1 MRNLKITSY
10 RESQLPHSLP
20 LTATAWD
27 TTNDTIICAFGPTP
41 TNPVIELRRR
51 IGHSSI
57 DEEFATITSWDSPSP
72 LPELACDEILLLQH
86 FSDTATSCLVL
97 AGGDV
102 VVVREDPL
110 PDQEKIEIVGSVDA
124 GICAAAW
131 APDEEILAI
140 VTRAD
145 TLVLMSRTFEPLN
158 EATLSP
164 DDLKVSRH
172 VSVGWGQKETQF
184 QGRRAKAMRDPTV
197 PEKVDQGEPS
207 PYEHGDV
214 SVSWRG
220 DGQYIAVNSM
230 ISDHRRVI
238 RVFTREAVLDNA
250 SEPVDGMEFGLS
262 WKPSGQLIASVKR
275 SDTKVEVIFFERNG
289 LRHGQFDLRLTKE
302 EMDSW
307 ASSISLAWNPDS
319 SVLAVS
325 FKDRTQLWTTGN
337 YHYYLK
343 QELPFGSASG
353 TNPLRWHPETLL
365 RMACGYTKRLFDLT
379 FLSTVS
385 RGSTVVPYDLGIVAV
400 VDGRTL
406 KLTPFK
412 QAGVPPPMAF
422 CEAAFAHNIVDCA
435 VSQEGLKIAVLATT
449 TVELCKWKTRATVKG
464 DVKFTATVESRGV
477 PLPTVS
483 TDTGQW
489 VTPHYSQIALKD
501 DEIFILSP
509 MQRTTTASCYKLRWP
524 SETGIPAWEQVR
536 VPSVAENLIV
546 DIFEQAVFVTQ
557 QDELT
562 TVMLSDNAEARV
574 VQPTV
579 LRGSRPNSSIF
590 SLCDA
595 DATHL
600 NGETNELIPKYHKVS
615 LEPKGGLYIDDTLL
629 TREVTSYVLTS
640 AHLVFT
646 TSSHLLKFVH
656 LTNDPSTMQVPL
668 DTPEVDERCR
678 NIERG
683 GKIVTIIP
691 SVYAVILQMPRGNL
705 ETIYPRMLVL
715 SGIRQHLKQQDYRA
729 AFLACQTHQVD
740 MNILHDYDP
749 ETFLSNVPNFIDQVK
764 KPGRVDE
771 FLSKLKDEDVTKT
784 LYRDTTLPATTTAS
798 ATGTAQPQSQD
809 ARPHQ
814 PAPGSKVNR
823 IADAFL
829 SALAARPTSSSIQT
843 IITAHV
849 CKRPPD
855 LPSALSLISRLVRTP
870 EGEGKEEADTAISH
884 LFFLTPN
891 PNVLF
896 DHALGTYDLELTLL
910 VAQNDTARD
919 PREYMPF
926 LQSLQALA
934 PLRRQYTIDNH
945 LKKYEKALI
954 SLHALGE
961 HDEVKAYVV
970 KHGLYTRA
978 LDLYKYDA
986 GTAGH
991 LAAITRLYAEYLC
1004 TQKSQ
1009 PNHAATLYESLG
1021 DFTAAFP
1028 LYARAHKWRE
1038 SLTCAALAGVEEPQL
1053 RTLAQSLATTM
1064 ADENRDY
1071 RAAAAI
1077 HVDYLANPTEAA
1089 RLLCR
1094 GSYFADALR
1103 VLSLH
1108 ALATEIPRVIDTGL
1122 TDKVGEILELQA
1134 DCRAQLSAQIP
1145 RILDLRK
1152 KKEDDPLAFYGGDAS
1167 FTDGGPNG
1175 VDIPDNVSLA
1185 PTDASTLG
1193 GQSLFTRYGSNAS
1206 KFGGTVASNVSRRTS
1221 KTKRREERKRAR
1233 GKKGSVYE
1241 EEYLVASVGR
1251 LIERVNGLHEE
1262 VGRLVQGLLRRGMR
1276 EQARLV
1282 EHGMSEICEACEK
1295 GRVEVWGEVK
1305 EVAVAD
1311 DQAGTGTYDVDGQGR
1326 PPGADGVFWD
1336 SQQEV
1341 GRKEPP
1347 VVKSWSGSELIS

>member
-1 MRNLKITSY
+1 MRNLKTIKC
-10 RESQLPHSLP
+10 RESRLPNSLP

-41 TNPVIELRRR
+41 SNPVIELRRR
-51 IGHSSI
+51 IGQSSNN
-57 DEEFATITSWDSPSP
+57 EQLETITSWDSPCP
-72 LPELACDEILLLQH
+72 LPDLDCDEILLLQH

-102 VVVREDPL
+102 VVVREDPS

-164 DDLKVSRH
+164 DDLKVSKH

-197 PEKVDQGEPS
+197 PERVDQGKPS
-207 PYEHGDV
+207 PYEDGKV

-220 DGQYIAVNSM
+220 DGQYIAVNSA
-230 ISDHRRVI
+230 IPGYRRVI
-238 RVFTREAVLDNA
+238 RVFTREAILDSA
-250 SEPVDGMEFGLS
+250 SEPVDGMESALS
-262 WKPSGQLIASVKR
+262 WKPSGQVIASVKR
-275 SDTKVEVIFFERNG
+275 SDTKVEVILFERNG

-307 ASSISLAWNPDS
+307 GSSISLAWNTDS
-319 SVLAVS
+319 SVLAVL
-325 FKDRTQLWTTGN
+325 FKDKAQFWTTAN

-343 QELPFGSASG
+343 QELPFGSTTAPK
-353 TNPLRWHPETLL
+353 PLRWHPETPL
-365 RMACGYTKRLFDLT
+365 RVTCGNTKRVFDLT
-379 FLSTVS
+379 FLATVS
-385 RGSTVVPYDLGIVAV
+385 RGSTVAPHDLGIVAV
-400 VDGRTL
+400 IDGRTL
-406 KLTPFK
+406 KLTPFR

-422 CEAAFAHNIVDCA
+422 CEVAFSHNIVDCA
-435 VSQEGLKIAVLATT
+435 VSQDGLKIAVLTT
-449 TVELCKWKTRATVKG
+449 KTVELCEWKTRTTNKG
-464 DVKFTATVESRGV
+464 DLKFTATVESRSV
-477 PLPTVS
+477 RFPSVS
-483 TDTGQW
+483 ADTGPS
-489 VTPHYSQIALKD
+489 VFPHFSQVALRG
-501 DEIFILSP
+501 DEIFILSAVHSIA
-509 MQRTTTASCYKLRWP
+509 TASCYRIRWS
-524 SETGIPAWEQVR
+524 SETSLPSWEQVR
-536 VPSVAENLIV
+536 LPDASENLIV
-546 DIFEQAVFVTQ
+546 NISGKSIFVTQ
-557 QDELT
+557 PEKSATVLLPDESEPGVT
-562 TVMLSDNAEARV
+562 ESTD
-574 VQPTV
+574 
-579 LRGSRPNSSIF
+579 LRGSQPNSSIF
-590 SLCDA
+590 SLRDA
-595 DATHL
+595 DSTHL
-600 NGETNELIPKYHKVS
+600 DGETNGHITKYHKVS
-615 LEPKGGLYIDDTLL
+615 LTLKGGLYVDDTLL
-629 TREVTSYVLTS
+629 SREVTSYIVTS
-640 AHLVFT
+640 AHLIFT

-656 LTNDPSTMQVPL
+656 LTDDASMMQVPP

-683 GKIVTIIP
+683 GKIVTAIP
-691 SVYAVILQMPRGNL
+691 SIYAVILQMPRGNL
-705 ETIYPRMLVL
+705 ETIYPRLLVL
-715 SGIRQHLKQQDYRA
+715 SGIRQHLRQQDYRA

-740 MNILHDYDP
+740 MNILHDYEP
-749 ETFLSNVPNFIDQVK
+749 ETFLSNVPRFIDQLN

-784 LYRDTTLPATTTAS
+784 LYRDTTLPATATA
-798 ATGTAQPQSQD
+798 TAPSQSQEP
-809 ARPHQ
+809 RLNQ

-829 SALAARPTSSSIQT
+829 SALSSRPSSPSIQT

-855 LPSALSLISRLVRTP
+855 LTSALSLISHLVRTP
-870 EGEGKEEADTAISH
+870 GGKEEADAAISH

-896 DHALGTYDLELTLL
+896 DNALGSYDLEVTLL
-910 VAQNDTARD
+910 VAQNDSSRD

-934 PLRRQYTIDNH
+934 PLRRQYTIDHH
-945 LKKYEKALI
+945 LKKYEKALT

-961 HDEVKAYVV
+961 HEEVKAYVV
-970 KHGLYTRA
+970 KHSLYTAA
-978 LDLYKYDA
+978 LDLYKYD
-986 GTAGH
+986 TAGH
-991 LAAITRLYAEYLC
+991 LAGITRLYAEYLY

-1021 DFTAAFP
+1021 DFTAAYP
-1028 LYARAHKWRE
+1028 LYALAHKWRE
-1038 SLTCAALAGVEEPQL
+1038 SLTCAALAPLDRPQL
-1053 RTLAQSLATTM
+1053 VSLAQSLATTM

-1071 RAAAAI
+1071 RAAATI
-1077 HVDYLANPTEAA
+1077 YTDYLANPTEAA

-1103 VLSLH
+1103 ILSLH
-1108 ALATEIPRVIDTGL
+1108 ALSGEISRVVDTGL

-1145 RILDLRK
+1145 RIQDLRK
-1152 KKEDDPLAFYGGDAS
+1152 KKEEDPLAFYGGDAS
-1167 FTDGGPNG
+1167 VAIGAGEYGDGA
-1175 VDIPDNVSLA
+1175 DIPDNVSVA

-1262 VGRLVQGLLRRGMR
+1262 VGRLVQGLFRRGMR

-1282 EHGMSEICEACEK
+1282 EEGMREVCGACEK
-1295 GRVEVWGEVK
+1295 ARVEVWGDVK
-1305 EVAVAD
+1305 EVVVAE
-1311 DQAGTGTYDVDGQGR
+1311 DQAGTYDVDGQGR
-1326 PPGADGVFWD
+1326 PSGADGVFWD
-1336 SQQEV
+1336 SQQQV

-1347 VVKSWSGSELIS
+1347 VVKSWSGSELMP

>member
-1 MRNLKITSY
+1 
-10 RESQLPHSLP
+10 
-20 LTATAWD
+20 
-27 TTNDTIICAFGPTP
+27 
-41 TNPVIELRRR
+41 
-51 IGHSSI
+51 
-57 DEEFATITSWDSPSP
+57 
-72 LPELACDEILLLQH
+72 
-86 FSDTATSCLVL
+86 
-97 AGGDV
+97 

-140 VTRAD
+140 VTRND
-145 TLVLMSRTFEPLN
+145 TLILMSRTFEPLN
-158 EATLSP
+158 EASLSP
-164 DDLKVSRH
+164 DDLKISKH

-207 PYEHGDV
+207 PYENGKV
-214 SVSWRG
+214 SLSWRG
-220 DGQYIAVNSM
+220 DGQYIAVNSA
-230 ISDHRRVI
+230 IPGHRRVI
-238 RVFTREAVLDNA
+238 RVFTREAILDSA
-250 SEPVDGMEFGLS
+250 SEPVDGMESALS
-262 WKPSGQLIASVKR
+262 WKPSGQVIASIKW
-275 SDTKVEVIFFERNG
+275 SDTKAEVIFFERNG
-289 LRHGQFDLRLTKE
+289 LRHGQFDLRVTKE
-302 EMDSW
+302 DMDSSG
-307 ASSISLAWNPDS
+307 SSISLAWNTDS
-319 SVLAVS
+319 SVLAVL
-325 FKDRTQLWTTGN
+325 FKDKAQFWTTAN

-343 QELPFGSASG
+343 QELPFGSTSAPV
-353 TNPLRWHPETLL
+353 PLKWHPETPL
-365 RMACGYTKRLFDLT
+365 RMTCGNTKHLFDLM

-385 RGSTVVPYDLGIVAV
+385 RGSTVAPYDLGIVAV
-400 VDGRTL
+400 IDGRTL
-406 KLTPFK
+406 KLTPFR

-422 CEAAFAHNIVDCA
+422 CEVAFGHNILDCA
-435 VSQEGLKIAVLATT
+435 VSQDGLKIVVLTT
-449 TVELCKWKTRATVKG
+449 KTVELCEWKTRTTSRG
-464 DVKFTATVESRGV
+464 DLNFTATVEPRSVRF
-477 PLPTVS
+477 PTVS
-483 TDTGQW
+483 ADTGQSNF
-489 VTPHYSQIALKD
+489 PPISQVALKG

-509 MQRTTTASCYKLRWP
+509 VHRMTTASCYRLRWP
-524 SETGIPAWEQVR
+524 SETSLPPWKPVRIPSA
-536 VPSVAENLIV
+536 SENLIV
-546 DIFEQAVFVTQ
+546 DISGTSVFVTQ
-557 QDELT
+557 PEK
-562 TVMLSDNAEARV
+562 SA
-574 VQPTV
+574 TV
-579 LRGSRPNSSIF
+579 LLPEYSEPGITESTDLKGSQPNSSIF
-590 SLCDA
+590 SLRDTEL
-595 DATHL
+595 THL
-600 NGETNELIPKYHKVS
+600 NGETNGHTTKYHKVS
-615 LEPKGGLYIDDTLL
+615 LTSKGGLYVDDTLL
-629 TREVTSYVLTS
+629 SREVTSYMLTS
-640 AHLVFT
+640 AHLIFT
-646 TSSHLLKFVH
+646 TTSHLLKFVH
-656 LTNDPSTMQVPL
+656 LTDDASTMQVPP

-683 GKIVTIIP
+683 GKIVTAIP
-691 SVYAVILQMPRGNL
+691 SIYAVILQMPRGNL
-705 ETIYPRMLVL
+705 ETIYPRLLVL
-715 SGIRQHLKQQDYRA
+715 SGIRRHLRQQDHRA

-749 ETFLSNVPNFIDQVK
+749 DMFLSNVAKFIDQLK

-784 LYRDTTLPATTTAS
+784 LYRDTTLPATTIPT
-798 ATGTAQPQSQD
+798 D
-809 ARPHQ
+809 EARQRQ
-814 PAPGSKVNR
+814 PAPGSKVNK

-829 SALAARPTSSSIQT
+829 SALSSRPSLPSIQT

-855 LPSALSLISRLVRTP
+855 LTSALSLISHLVRTP
-870 EGEGKEEADTAISH
+870 EGKEEADTAISH

-896 DHALGTYDLELTLL
+896 DNALGSYDLELTLL
-910 VAQNDTARD
+910 VAQNDSSRD

-945 LKKYEKALI
+945 LKKYEKALT
-954 SLHALGE
+954 SLYALGE
-961 HDEVKAYVV
+961 HEEVKAYVV
-970 KHGLYTRA
+970 KHSLYTAA
-978 LDLYKYDA
+978 LDLYKYD
-986 GTAGH
+986 TAGH
-991 LAAITRLYAEYLC
+991 LAGITRLYAEYLC

-1021 DFTAAFP
+1021 DFTAAYP
-1028 LYARAHKWRE
+1028 LYALAHKWRE
-1038 SLTCAALAGVEEPQL
+1038 SLACAALAPLEGPQL
-1053 RTLAQSLATTM
+1053 VSLAQSLATTM

-1071 RAAAAI
+1071 RAAATI
-1077 HVDYLANPTEAA
+1077 HTDYLANPTEAA

-1103 VLSLH
+1103 ILSLH
-1108 ALATEIPRVIDTGL
+1108 GLSGEIPRVVDTGL

-1145 RILDLRK
+1145 RIQDLRK
-1152 KKEDDPLAFYGGDAS
+1152 KKEEDPLAFYGGDAGEYA
-1167 FTDGGPNG
+1167 DGA

-1185 PTDASTLG
+1185 PTDASTQG

-1262 VGRLVQGLLRRGMR
+1262 VGRLVQGLFRRGMR

-1282 EHGMSEICEACEK
+1282 EEGMREVCGACEK
-1295 GRVEVWGEVK
+1295 ARVEVWGQVK
-1305 EVAVAD
+1305 EVAVAED
-1311 DQAGTGTYDVDGQGR
+1311 HAVTYDVDGQGR

>member
-1 MRNLKITSY
+1 MRNLKTIAY
-10 RESQLPHSLP
+10 RESQLPDGLP

-27 TTNDTIICAFGPTP
+27 MTNDTIVCAFGPTP

-51 IGHSSI
+51 TGHSSLNE
-57 DEEFATITSWDSPSP
+57 DFATITSWDSPCP
-72 LPELACDEILLLQH
+72 LPELECDEIVLLQH

-164 DDLKVSRH
+164 ADLKVSKH

-197 PEKVDQGEPS
+197 PEKVDRGEPS

-214 SVSWRG
+214 ALSWRG

-230 ISDHRRVI
+230 IPGHRRVI
-238 RVFTREAVLDNA
+238 RVFTRDAALDSA
-250 SEPVDGMEFGLS
+250 SEPVDGMESALS

-275 SDTKVEVIFFERNG
+275 SDAKVEVIFFERNG
-289 LRHGQFDLRLTKE
+289 LRHGQFDLRLTRE

-307 ASSISLAWNPDS
+307 ASRISLAWNTDS

-325 FKDRTQLWTTGN
+325 FKDRTQFWTTGN

-343 QELPFGSASG
+343 QELSFGSTSG
-353 TNPLRWHPETLL
+353 MKPLKWHPETPL
-365 RMACGYTKRLFDLT
+365 RIACGYTKRLYDLT

-385 RGSTVVPYDLGIVAV
+385 RGSTIAPYDIGTVAV
-400 VDGRTL
+400 IDGRTL

-422 CEAAFAHNIVDCA
+422 CEAAFSHNIIDCA
-435 VSQEGLKIAVLATT
+435 ISQDGLKIAVLTTT
-449 TVELCKWKTRATVKG
+449 TVELCDWKTRTTAKG
-464 DVKFTATVESRGV
+464 DLKLTATVESRSV
-477 PLPTVS
+477 PFPTVS
-483 TDTGQW
+483 ADAGQSM
-489 VTPHYSQIALKD
+489 TPHYSQIALKG
-501 DEIFILSP
+501 DEVFVLSP
-509 MQRTTTASCYKLRWP
+509 MQRMATASCYKLKWS
-524 SETGIPAWEQVR
+524 SEITIPPWEQVR
-536 VPSVAENLIV
+536 VPDTSVSLIV
-546 DIFEQAVFVTQ
+546 DTFEQAVFVTQ
-557 QDELT
+557 PDK
-562 TVMLSDNAEARV
+562 SA
-574 VQPTV
+574 TV
-579 LRGSRPNSSIF
+579 LLSEDPEPGFTQSTDLKGSQPNSSIF
-590 SLCDA
+590 SLLETD
-595 DATHL
+595 TTRL
-600 NGETNELIPKYHKVS
+600 NGETNGHIIKYHKVS
-615 LEPKGGLYIDDTLL
+615 LTPKGSLCIDDNLFV
-629 TREVTSYVLTS
+629 REVTSYVLTS

-656 LTNDPSTMQVPL
+656 LTDDPSTMQVPP

-691 SVYAVILQMPRGNL
+691 SVYAVVLQMPRGNL
-705 ETIYPRMLVL
+705 ETIYPRLLVL
-715 SGIRQHLKQQDYRA
+715 SGIRQHLKEQDYRA

-749 ETFLSNVPNFIDQVK
+749 ETFLSNVPKFIDQVK

-784 LYRDTTLPATTTAS
+784 LYRDTSRPATTTAS
-798 ATGTAQPQSQD
+798 ATAQPQSQD
-809 ARPHQ
+809 PRQQQ

-829 SALAARPTSSSIQT
+829 SALSARPSLSSIQT

-855 LPSALSLISRLVRTP
+855 LIAALSLISRLVRTP
-870 EGEGKEEADTAISH
+870 EGREEADTAISH

-910 VAQNDTARD
+910 VAQNDTSRD

-926 LQSLQALA
+926 LQSLHALA

-954 SLHALGE
+954 SLHALGK

-970 KHGLYTRA
+970 KHALYTQA
-978 LDLYKYDA
+978 LDLYKYDTS
-986 GTAGH
+986 GQH

-1009 PNHAATLYESLG
+1009 PSHAATLYESLG
-1021 DFTAAFP
+1021 DFAAAYP
-1028 LYARAHKWRE
+1028 LYARAHRWRE
-1038 SLTCAALAGVEEPQL
+1038 SLTCAALAASLEEPQL
-1053 RTLAQSLATTM
+1053 RSLAQSLATTM

-1077 HVDYLANPTEAA
+1077 HTDYLDNPTEAA

-1108 ALATEIPRVIDTGL
+1108 AALADEIPRVVDGGL

-1134 DCRAQLSAQIP
+1134 DCRTQLSAQIP
-1145 RILDLRK
+1145 RIMDLRK

-1167 FTDGGPNG
+1167 SVAIGEDAAGPN

-1251 LIERVNGLHEE
+1251 LIERVNGLHDE

-1282 EHGMSEICEACEK
+1282 ENGMREICGACEK
-1295 GRVEVWGEVK
+1295 ARVEVWGEVK
-1305 EVAVAD
+1305 EAVVAE
-1311 DQAGTGTYDVDGQGR
+1311 DQAGTYDIDGQGR

-1347 VVKSWSGSELIS
+1347 VVKSWSGSGLIT